1 MNVSFCMLIVPKP
14 IRVEPWWPQLA
25 CTSEPLI
32 MFAKSNKNNKNS
44 PVRSEIVGKGRIEK
58 TSAKKSVETVLSF
71 PQIHETYFHVPFL
84 IFEPSLLSE
93 SLRQAKKEL
102 FGKCRT
108 RQFTRKRNTLQD

>member
-58 TSAKKSVETVLSF
+58 TSAKNSVETVLSF
-71 PQIHETYFHVPFL
+71 PQIPRDLFSR
-84 IFEPSLLSE
+84 SLSN
-93 SLRQAKKEL
+93 
-102 FGKCRT
+102 F
-108 RQFTRKRNTLQD
+108 